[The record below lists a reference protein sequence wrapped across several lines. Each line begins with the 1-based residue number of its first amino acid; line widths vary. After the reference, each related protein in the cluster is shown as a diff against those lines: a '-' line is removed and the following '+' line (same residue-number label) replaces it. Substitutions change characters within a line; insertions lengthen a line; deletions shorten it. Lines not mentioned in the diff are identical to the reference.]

1 MHTGRIRVVI
11 ADDSRLARDLLR
23 AIFETAPGMEVVG
36 EASNGREAVALVQ
49 QLRPNLVTMDLEMPL
64 MDGVAAV
71 EEIMCTR
78 AVPILVVSS
87 VADAPRA
94 LDAVAHGALEIVP
107 KPDTTPEAAAHLLAR
122 ARLLAGVSV
131 ITRMRARPSAAP
143 LLAAEA
149 PAVRTVA
156 PSPAPAPAPAPA
168 VAAPGAVRCGVVGGL
183 APGVRVFAV
192 AASTGGPQALAQI
205 LPALPPDFACPVLVA
220 QHISDGFAQGMAQ
233 WLASLCPL
241 PVRLACDG
249 EALRPGHIYIAPSE
263 YHLAV
268 TAQHQLQWRP
278 RLPQDLYRPSCDVL
292 LSSVAAVFR
301 AQAVG
306 MVLSGMGHDGACGL
320 AAIRA
325 AGGCTLAQDEAS
337 SLIFGMNRVAIER
350 AAVQQVLPV
359 GEMAAAMR
367 QLAAAPLET
376 PGAWGGWTGARA

>member
-1 MHTGRIRVVI
+1 MGRIRVVI

-23 AIFETAPGMEVVG
+23 AIFEAEPGMEVVG

-49 QLRPNLVTMDLEMPL
+49 QLRPHLVTMDLEMPL

-131 ITRMRARPSAAP
+131 ITRLRARSSAAP
-143 LLAAEA
+143 SPLAE
-149 PAVRTVA
+149 
-156 PSPAPAPAPAPA
+156 
-168 VAAPGAVRCGVVGGL
+168 AAPGVLTAAPTPAPVLTHALVPGCVGGAL
-183 APGVRVFAV
+183 LPGTRVFAV

-263 YHLAV
+263 HHLAV

-306 MVLSGMGHDGACGL
+306 IVLSGMGHDGACGL

-367 QLAAAPLET
+367 QLAAAPLDT
-376 PGAWGGWTGARA
+376 PGTWGGWAGARA

>member
-1 MHTGRIRVVI
+1 MGRIRVVI

-23 AIFETAPGMEVVG
+23 AIFEAEPGMEVVG

-49 QLRPNLVTMDLEMPL
+49 QLRPHLVTMDLEMPL

-131 ITRMRARPSAAP
+131 ITRLRARPSAAP
-143 LLAAEA
+143 SPFAE
-149 PAVRTVA
+149 
-156 PSPAPAPAPAPA
+156 
-168 VAAPGAVRCGVVGGL
+168 AAPGVLTAAPTPAPVLTHALVPACVGGAL
-183 APGVRVFAV
+183 LPGTRVFAV

-263 YHLAV
+263 HHLAV

-306 MVLSGMGHDGACGL
+306 IVLSGMGHDGACGL

-367 QLAAAPLET
+367 QLAAASLDT
-376 PGAWGGWTGARA
+376 PGAWGGWAGARA

>member
-1 MHTGRIRVVI
+1 MGRIRVVI

-23 AIFETAPGMEVVG
+23 AIFEAEPGMEVVG

-49 QLRPNLVTMDLEMPL
+49 QLRPHLVTMDLEMPL

-131 ITRMRARPSAAP
+131 ITRLRARPSAAP
-143 LLAAEA
+143 SPLAG
-149 PAVRTVA
+149 
-156 PSPAPAPAPAPA
+156 
-168 VAAPGAVRCGVVGGL
+168 AAPGVLTAAPTPAPVLTHALVPGCVGGAL
-183 APGVRVFAV
+183 LPGTRVFAV

-263 YHLAV
+263 HHLAV

-306 MVLSGMGHDGACGL
+306 IVLSGMGHDGACGL

-367 QLAAAPLET
+367 QLAAAPLDT
-376 PGAWGGWTGARA
+376 PGTWGGWAGARA

>member
-1 MHTGRIRVVI
+1 MGRIRVVI
-11 ADDSRLARDLLR
+11 ADDSHLARDLLR
-23 AIFETAPGMEVVG
+23 AIFEAEPGMEVVG

-49 QLRPNLVTMDLEMPL
+49 QLRPHLVTMDLEMPL

-131 ITRMRARPSAAP
+131 ITRLRARSSAVPSPLAEAAP
-143 LLAAEA
+143 GVLTAA
-149 PAVRTVA
+149 PT
-156 PSPAPAPAPAPA
+156 PAPAPVLTHALVPA
-168 VAAPGAVRCGVVGGL
+168 CVGGAL
-183 APGVRVFAV
+183 LPGTRVFAV

-263 YHLAV
+263 HHLAV

-306 MVLSGMGHDGACGL
+306 IVLSGMGHDGACGL

-367 QLAAAPLET
+367 QLAAAPLDT
-376 PGAWGGWTGARA
+376 PGTWGGWAGARA

>member
-1 MHTGRIRVVI
+1 MGRIRVVI

-23 AIFETAPGMEVVG
+23 AIFEAEPGMEVVG

-49 QLRPNLVTMDLEMPL
+49 QLRPHLVTMDLEMPL

-131 ITRMRARPSAAP
+131 ITRLRARSSAASSP
-143 LLAAEA
+143 LAE
-149 PAVRTVA
+149 
-156 PSPAPAPAPAPA
+156 
-168 VAAPGAVRCGVVGGL
+168 AAPGVLTAAPTPAPVLTHALVPGCVGGAL
-183 APGVRVFAV
+183 LPGTRVFAV

-249 EALRPGHIYIAPSE
+249 EALRPGHRRFQ
-263 YHLAV
+263 V
-268 TAQHQLQWRP
+268 QVQH
-278 RLPQDLYRPSCDVL
+278 
-292 LSSVAAVFR
+292 
-301 AQAVG
+301 
-306 MVLSGMGHDGACGL
+306 
-320 AAIRA
+320 
-325 AGGCTLAQDEAS
+325 
-337 SLIFGMNRVAIER
+337 
-350 AAVQQVLPV
+350 
-359 GEMAAAMR
+359 
-367 QLAAAPLET
+367 
-376 PGAWGGWTGARA
+376 

>member
-1 MHTGRIRVVI
+1 MGRIRVVI

-23 AIFETAPGMEVVG
+23 AIFEAEPGMEVVG

-49 QLRPNLVTMDLEMPL
+49 QLRPHLVTMDLEMPL

-131 ITRMRARPSAAP
+131 ITRLRARSSAAP
-143 LLAAEA
+143 SPLAE
-149 PAVRTVA
+149 
-156 PSPAPAPAPAPA
+156 
-168 VAAPGAVRCGVVGGL
+168 AAPGVLTAAPTPAPVLTHALVPACVGGAL
-183 APGVRVFAV
+183 LPGTRVFAV

-263 YHLAV
+263 HHLAV

-306 MVLSGMGHDGACGL
+306 IVLSGMGHDGACGL

-367 QLAAAPLET
+367 QLAAAPLDT
-376 PGAWGGWTGARA
+376 PGAWGGWAGVRA

>member
-1 MHTGRIRVVI
+1 M
-11 ADDSRLARDLLR
+11 
-23 AIFETAPGMEVVG
+23 
-36 EASNGREAVALVQ
+36 
-49 QLRPNLVTMDLEMPL
+49 
-64 MDGVAAV
+64 
-71 EEIMCTR
+71 
-78 AVPILVVSS
+78 
-87 VADAPRA
+87 
-94 LDAVAHGALEIVP
+94 
-107 KPDTTPEAAAHLLAR
+107 
-122 ARLLAGVSV
+122 
-131 ITRMRARPSAAP
+131 
-143 LLAAEA
+143 
-149 PAVRTVA
+149 
-156 PSPAPAPAPAPA
+156 
-168 VAAPGAVRCGVVGGL
+168 
-183 APGVRVFAV
+183 

-263 YHLAV
+263 HHLAV

-306 MVLSGMGHDGACGL
+306 IVLSGMGHDGASGL

-367 QLAAAPLET
+367 QLAAAPLDT
-376 PGAWGGWTGARA
+376 PGAWGGWAGARA

>member
-1 MHTGRIRVVI
+1 MGRIRVVI

-23 AIFETAPGMEVVG
+23 AIFEAEPGMEVVG

-49 QLRPNLVTMDLEMPL
+49 QLRPHLVTMDLEMPL

-131 ITRMRARPSAAP
+131 ITRLRARSSAAP
-143 LLAAEA
+143 SPLAE
-149 PAVRTVA
+149 
-156 PSPAPAPAPAPA
+156 
-168 VAAPGAVRCGVVGGL
+168 AAPGVLTAAPTPAPVLTHALVPACVGGAL
-183 APGVRVFAV
+183 LPGTRVFAV

-263 YHLAV
+263 HHLAV

-306 MVLSGMGHDGACGL
+306 IVLSGMGHDGACGL

-367 QLAAAPLET
+367 QLAAPPLDT
-376 PGAWGGWTGARA
+376 PGAWGGWAGARA

>member
-1 MHTGRIRVVI
+1 MGRIRVVI

-23 AIFETAPGMEVVG
+23 AIFEAEPGMEVVG

-49 QLRPNLVTMDLEMPL
+49 QLRPHLVTMDLEMPL

-131 ITRMRARPSAAP
+131 ITRLRARSSAAP
-143 LLAAEA
+143 SPLAE
-149 PAVRTVA
+149 
-156 PSPAPAPAPAPA
+156 
-168 VAAPGAVRCGVVGGL
+168 AAPGVLTAAPTPAPVLTHALVPGCVGGAL
-183 APGVRVFAV
+183 LPGTRVFAV

-278 RLPQDLYRPSCDVL
+278 RLPQDLSRPSCDVL

-306 MVLSGMGHDGACGL
+306 IVLSGMGHDGACGL

-367 QLAAAPLET
+367 QLAAAPLDT
-376 PGAWGGWTGARA
+376 PGAWGGWAGVRA

>member
-1 MHTGRIRVVI
+1 MGRIRVVI

-23 AIFETAPGMEVVG
+23 AIFEAEPGMEVVG

-49 QLRPNLVTMDLEMPL
+49 QLRPHLVTMDLEMPL

-131 ITRMRARPSAAP
+131 ITRLRARSSAAP
-143 LLAAEA
+143 SPLAE
-149 PAVRTVA
+149 
-156 PSPAPAPAPAPA
+156 
-168 VAAPGAVRCGVVGGL
+168 AAPGVLTAAPTPAPVLTHAQVPACVGGAL
-183 APGVRVFAV
+183 LPGTRVFAV

-263 YHLAV
+263 HHLAV

-306 MVLSGMGHDGACGL
+306 IVLSGMGHDGACGL

-367 QLAAAPLET
+367 QLAAAPLDT
-376 PGAWGGWTGARA
+376 PGAWGGWAGVRA

>member
-1 MHTGRIRVVI
+1 MGRIRVVI

-23 AIFETAPGMEVVG
+23 AIFEAEPGMEVVG

-49 QLRPNLVTMDLEMPL
+49 QLRPHLVTMDLEMPL

-131 ITRMRARPSAAP
+131 ITRLRVRSSA
-143 LLAAEA
+143 
-149 PAVRTVA
+149 V
-156 PSPAPAPAPAPA
+156 PSPLAE
-168 VAAPGAVRCGVVGGL
+168 AAPGVLTA
-183 APGVRVFAV
+183 APTPTPVLTHALVPGTRVFAV

-263 YHLAV
+263 HHLAV

-306 MVLSGMGHDGACGL
+306 IVLSGMGHDGACGL

-367 QLAAAPLET
+367 QLAAAPLDT
-376 PGAWGGWTGARA
+376 PGAWGGWAGVRA

>member
-1 MHTGRIRVVI
+1 MGRIRVVI
-11 ADDSRLARDLLR
+11 ADDSHLARDLLR
-23 AIFETAPGMEVVG
+23 AIFEAEPGMEVVG

-49 QLRPNLVTMDLEMPL
+49 QLRPHLVTMDLEMPL

-131 ITRMRARPSAAP
+131 ITRLRARSSAAP
-143 LLAAEA
+143 SPLAEA
-149 PAVRTVA
+149 A
-156 PSPAPAPAPAPA
+156 PGVLTAAPTPAPAPVLTHALVPA
-168 VAAPGAVRCGVVGGL
+168 CVGGAL
-183 APGVRVFAV
+183 LPGTRVFAV

-263 YHLAV
+263 HHLAV

-306 MVLSGMGHDGACGL
+306 IVLSGMGHDGACGL

-367 QLAAAPLET
+367 QLAAAPLDT
-376 PGAWGGWTGARA
+376 PGTWGGWAGARA

>member
-1 MHTGRIRVVI
+1 MGRIRVVI

-23 AIFETAPGMEVVG
+23 AIFEAEPGMEVVG

-49 QLRPNLVTMDLEMPL
+49 QLRPHLVTMDLEMPL

-131 ITRMRARPSAAP
+131 ITRLRARSSAAP
-143 LLAAEA
+143 SPLAEA
-149 PAVRTVA
+149 A
-156 PSPAPAPAPAPA
+156 PGVLTAAPAPVVTHTLAPP
-168 VAAPGAVRCGVVGGL
+168 CVGGAL
-183 APGVRVFAV
+183 LPGTRVFAV

-263 YHLAV
+263 QHLAV

-306 MVLSGMGHDGACGL
+306 IVLSGMGHDGACGL

-367 QLAAAPLET
+367 QLAAAPLDT
-376 PGAWGGWTGARA
+376 PGAWGGWAGVRA

>member
-1 MHTGRIRVVI
+1 MGRIRVVI

-23 AIFETAPGMEVVG
+23 AIFEAEPGMEVVG

-49 QLRPNLVTMDLEMPL
+49 QLRPHLVTMDLEMPL

-131 ITRMRARPSAAP
+131 ITRLRARSSAAP
-143 LLAAEA
+143 SPLAE
-149 PAVRTVA
+149 
-156 PSPAPAPAPAPA
+156 
-168 VAAPGAVRCGVVGGL
+168 AAPGVLTAAPTPAPVLTHALVPACVGGAL
-183 APGVRVFAV
+183 LPGTRVFAV

-263 YHLAV
+263 HHLAV

-306 MVLSGMGHDGACGL
+306 IVLSGMGHDGACGL

-367 QLAAAPLET
+367 QLAAAPLDT
-376 PGAWGGWTGARA
+376 PGTWGGWAGARA

>member
-1 MHTGRIRVVI
+1 MGRIRVVI

-23 AIFETAPGMEVVG
+23 AIFEAEPGMEVVG

-49 QLRPNLVTMDLEMPL
+49 QLRPHLVTMDLEMPL

-131 ITRMRARPSAAP
+131 ITRLRARSSAAP
-143 LLAAEA
+143 SPLAE
-149 PAVRTVA
+149 
-156 PSPAPAPAPAPA
+156 
-168 VAAPGAVRCGVVGGL
+168 AAPGVLTAAPTPAPVLTHAQVPACVGGAL
-183 APGVRVFAV
+183 LPGTRVFAV

-263 YHLAV
+263 HHLAV

-306 MVLSGMGHDGACGL
+306 IVLSGMGHDGACGL

-367 QLAAAPLET
+367 QLAAAPLDT
-376 PGAWGGWTGARA
+376 PGAWGGWARARA

>member
-1 MHTGRIRVVI
+1 MGRIRVVI

-23 AIFETAPGMEVVG
+23 AIFEAEPGMEVVG

-49 QLRPNLVTMDLEMPL
+49 QLRPHLVTMDLEMPL

-131 ITRMRARPSAAP
+131 ITRLRARSSAASSP
-143 LLAAEA
+143 LAE
-149 PAVRTVA
+149 
-156 PSPAPAPAPAPA
+156 
-168 VAAPGAVRCGVVGGL
+168 AAPGVLTAAPTPAPVLTHALVPACVGGAL
-183 APGVRVFAV
+183 LPGTRVFAV

-263 YHLAV
+263 HHLAV

-306 MVLSGMGHDGACGL
+306 IVLSGMGHDGACGL

-367 QLAAAPLET
+367 QLAAAPLDT
-376 PGAWGGWTGARA
+376 PGAWGGWAGARA

>member
-1 MHTGRIRVVI
+1 MGRIRVVI

-23 AIFETAPGMEVVG
+23 AIFEAEPGMEVVG

-49 QLRPNLVTMDLEMPL
+49 QLRPHLVTMDLEMPL

-131 ITRMRARPSAAP
+131 ITRLRARPSAAP
-143 LLAAEA
+143 SPLAEA
-149 PAVRTVA
+149 A
-156 PSPAPAPAPAPA
+156 PGVLTAAPTPAPALVPA
-168 VAAPGAVRCGVVGGL
+168 CVGGAL
-183 APGVRVFAV
+183 LPGTRVFAV

-263 YHLAV
+263 HHLAV

-306 MVLSGMGHDGACGL
+306 IVLSGMGHDGACGL

-367 QLAAAPLET
+367 QLAAAPLDT
-376 PGAWGGWTGARA
+376 PGAWGGWAGVRA

>member
-1 MHTGRIRVVI
+1 MGRIRVVI

-23 AIFETAPGMEVVG
+23 AIFEAEPGMEVVG

-49 QLRPNLVTMDLEMPL
+49 QLRPHLVTMDLEMPL

-131 ITRMRARPSAAP
+131 ITRLRVRSSAVPSPLAEAAP
-143 LLAAEA
+143 GVLTAA
-149 PAVRTVA
+149 PT
-156 PSPAPAPAPAPA
+156 PAPALVPA
-168 VAAPGAVRCGVVGGL
+168 CVGGAL
-183 APGVRVFAV
+183 LPGTRVFAV

-263 YHLAV
+263 HHLAV

-306 MVLSGMGHDGACGL
+306 IVLSGMGHDGACGL

-367 QLAAAPLET
+367 QLAAASLDT
-376 PGAWGGWTGARA
+376 PGAWGGWAGARA

>member
-1 MHTGRIRVVI
+1 MGRIRVVI

-23 AIFETAPGMEVVG
+23 AIFEAEPGMEVVG

-49 QLRPNLVTMDLEMPL
+49 QLRPHLVTMDLEMPL

-131 ITRMRARPSAAP
+131 ITRLRVRSSA
-143 LLAAEA
+143 
-149 PAVRTVA
+149 V
-156 PSPAPAPAPAPA
+156 PSPLAE
-168 VAAPGAVRCGVVGGL
+168 AAPGVLTAAPTPAPVLTHALVPGCVGGAL
-183 APGVRVFAV
+183 LPGTRVFAV

-263 YHLAV
+263 HHLAV

-306 MVLSGMGHDGACGL
+306 IVLSGMGHDGACGL

-367 QLAAAPLET
+367 QLAAAPLDT
-376 PGAWGGWTGARA
+376 PGAWGGWAGVRA

>member
-1 MHTGRIRVVI
+1 MGRIRVVI

-23 AIFETAPGMEVVG
+23 AIFEAEPGMEVVG

-49 QLRPNLVTMDLEMPL
+49 QLRPHLVTMDLEMPL

-131 ITRMRARPSAAP
+131 ITRLRVRSSA
-143 LLAAEA
+143 
-149 PAVRTVA
+149 V
-156 PSPAPAPAPAPA
+156 PSPLAE
-168 VAAPGAVRCGVVGGL
+168 AAPGVLTAAPTPAPVLTHALVPGCVGGAL
-183 APGVRVFAV
+183 LPGTRVFAV

-263 YHLAV
+263 HHLAV

-306 MVLSGMGHDGACGL
+306 IVLSGMGHDGACGL

-367 QLAAAPLET
+367 QWAAAPLDT
-376 PGAWGGWTGARA
+376 PGTWGGWAGARA

>member
-1 MHTGRIRVVI
+1 MGRIRVVI

-23 AIFETAPGMEVVG
+23 AIFEAEPGMEVVG

-49 QLRPNLVTMDLEMPL
+49 QLRPHLVTMDLEMPL

-131 ITRMRARPSAAP
+131 ITRLRARSSAAP
-143 LLAAEA
+143 SPLAE
-149 PAVRTVA
+149 
-156 PSPAPAPAPAPA
+156 
-168 VAAPGAVRCGVVGGL
+168 AAPGVLTAAPTPAPVLTHALVPACVGGAL
-183 APGVRVFAV
+183 LPGTRVFAV

-263 YHLAV
+263 HHLAV

-306 MVLSGMGHDGACGL
+306 IVLSGMGHDGACGL

-367 QLAAAPLET
+367 QLAAASLDT
-376 PGAWGGWTGARA
+376 PGAWGGWAGARA

>member
-1 MHTGRIRVVI
+1 MGRIRVVI

-23 AIFETAPGMEVVG
+23 AIFEAEPGMEVVG

-49 QLRPNLVTMDLEMPL
+49 QLRPHLVTMDLEMPL

-131 ITRMRARPSAAP
+131 ITRLRVRSSAAP
-143 LLAAEA
+143 SPLAA
-149 PAVRTVA
+149 
-156 PSPAPAPAPAPA
+156 
-168 VAAPGAVRCGVVGGL
+168 AAPGVLTAAPTPAPVLTHALVPGCVGGAL
-183 APGVRVFAV
+183 LPGTRVFAV

-263 YHLAV
+263 HHLAV

-306 MVLSGMGHDGACGL
+306 IVLSGMGHDGACGL

-367 QLAAAPLET
+367 QLAAAPLDT
-376 PGAWGGWTGARA
+376 PGAWGGWAGVRA